1 MVEID
6 TLYQTKNAKKQKNH
20 ALWRCAARTYIA
32 FMREFPPPPGAK
44 NALQIMS
51 LAAYTSETNKDMI
64 VIMIINHY
72 ITAVFKVYSCVSQL
86 LDFVRHLTIYVFFH
100 L

>member
-1 MVEID
+1 MP
-6 TLYQTKNAKKQKNH
+6 KNH
-20 ALWRCAARTYIA
+20 APWRCIYLYGLY
-32 FMREFPPPPGAK
+32 EGVPSPPPPGAK

-51 LAAYTSETNKDMI
+51 LAAYAGETNEDMI

>member
-1 MVEID
+1 MP
-6 TLYQTKNAKKQKNH
+6 LG
-20 ALWRCAARTYIA
+20 AAYTYMA
-32 FMREFPPPPGAK
+32 YMREYPPPPPPGAK

-51 LAAYTSETNKDMI
+51 LAAYAGETNEDMI

>member
-1 MVEID
+1 MPRNEKPCPLALRC
-6 TLYQTKNAKKQKNH
+6 TYLYS
-20 ALWRCAARTYIA
+20 LY
-32 FMREFPPPPGAK
+32 EGVPPPPAK

-51 LAAYTSETNKDMI
+51 LAAYASETDKDMI

-72 ITAVFKVYSCVSQL
+72 IIAVFKVYSCVSQL

-100 L
+100 S